1 MVKDDREAILEYT
14 GLRARSGMDDL
25 VCHDGRCRMARL
37 EACRI
42 QGRQDAPD
50 IICCATCTKRRLVV
64 GFLSLPP
71 TRLGL
76 CGDCG
81 SMAGNHGNNIRVL
94 QKLEDRWLVDGAVC
108 YVGEL
113 CERAEL
119 CDLAVEFPL
128 TYDGVVLS
136 LDSHSSERF
145 IHGIKVPM
153 VHQYVDKL
161 IRFVNFTL

>member
-71 TRLGL
+71 TRLG
-76 CGDCG
+76 
-81 SMAGNHGNNIRVL
+81 VL